1 MKHTTTTPPRNP
13 FDLYIELRTKQA
25 ECLISIWFL
34 KEKEKR
40 LGAEIKA
47 GRYEKQLTEN
57 LGMKALRILK
67 QFDTPAQLIV
77 LKLND
82 EGKSQNA
89 IVEALRKLKVTP
101 RNKSFVNKTVKRY
114 NGLKLG
120 KRTPD
125 ALEKSRMTTRS
136 GEAITPTQIE
146 DDENLSDKSLK
157 ADRDETVRD
166 YRKAKPDDRPSYLK
180 AYPWLKADLERRARL
195 KKGNEM
201 PRKRNN

>member
-89 IVEALRKLKVTP
+89 IVDALRKLHVTP
-101 RNKSFVNKTVKRY
+101 RTKLFVNETVQKY

-125 ALEKSRMTTRS
+125 ALEKSRTRTKT
-136 GEAITPTQIE
+136 GEATAPAQIDNNE
-146 DDENLSDKSLK
+146 SLK
-157 ADRDETVRD
+157 ADRDEIVRA
-166 YRKAKPDDRPSYLK
+166 YQKAKPDDREAFLTAYL
-180 AYPWLKADLERRARL
+180 WLEADLARRDRL

-201 PRKRNN
+201 PKKRTD